1 MPQLQFHLTKPLC
14 IMRKFQKYQ
23 RLDYDD
29 DRYTYHDP
37 KKWKPMW
44 TKEEVLSCSSN
55 FENDDADGD
64 EMMMLMMITLVI
76 IQWDLLNL
84 SQTESQRRMLKG
96 LFACEICEQDYT
108 NGSNL
113 VNHMVQHEG
122 ITCTHVT
129 NVIRYFSH
137 EKSFDNHAR
146 THSDGLL
153 TCDQCGK
160 TFQYLGSLSNH
171 FKTHTN
177 KVYVCEC
184 EDCAKRNKSYSMYL
198 EHIQYG
204 HAETPDHPVH
214 SLSKILP
221 NTDSN
226 VYP

>member
-1 MPQLQFHLTKPLC
+1 MGPIKPHR
-14 IMRKFQKYQ
+14 RKS
-23 RLDYDD
+23 
-29 DRYTYHDP
+29 
-37 KKWKPMW
+37 KKN
-44 TKEEVLSCSSN
+44 V
-55 FENDDADGD
+55 
-64 EMMMLMMITLVI
+64 
-76 IQWDLLNL
+76 
-84 SQTESQRRMLKG
+84 KG

-113 VNHMVQHEG
+113 VNHMAQHEG
-122 ITCTHVT
+122 ITYTCDKCDKV
-129 NVIRYFSH
+129 FQSQ
-137 EKSFDNHAR
+137 KSFDNHAR

-204 HAETPDHPVH
+204 HAET
-214 SLSKILP
+214 LTIQC
-221 NTDSN
+221 T
-226 VYP
+226 VYPRFFQTLTQMCTHRNKAHGPAAP